1 MIWYIDEQHQLVT
14 VEGIS
19 GLNGPFY
26 YNMIRRVELSSTFDE
41 ASTPT
46 IVFYYTNQ
54 TNETFDV
61 IDDAGI
67 NVFCSEMNTA
77 LSKINGPFT

>member
-1 MIWYIDEQHQLVT
+1 MIWYIDEQYKTVT

-19 GLNGPFY
+19 RLNGPFY
-26 YNMIRRVELSSTFDE
+26 YTEIRRVELSNTFDE

-46 IVFYYTNQ
+46 IVFYYANQ

-67 NVFCSEMNTA
+67 SVFCSEMNAA
-77 LSKINGPFT
+77 LCKMNGPFA